1 MEELQTSKSVS
12 THLQRIRRM
21 AKESPELRFR
31 TLAHYITPELLRLAA
46 SRTRKDAAPGIDGQ
60 YGASYLA
67 NLDGNV
73 QDLWQR
79 LREGRYPA
87 PAVRRENIDKGG
99 SKTRPLGIP
108 TFTDTVAHP
117 AARIVLEPLS
127 APEFLPCSF
136 SLRAAVSA
144 HT

>member
-1 MEELQTSKSVS
+1 MEEAPTSQTVS
-12 THLQRIRRM
+12 PDLLRITRM

-60 YGASYLA
+60 SGASYLK

-79 LREGRYPA
+79 LREGRYRCSVSIPLQTVTS
-87 PAVRRENIDKGG
+87 PIFSPTNG
-99 SKTRPLGIP
+99 SILIRKDSSSPQKSTVWKNSCGTHRP
-108 TFTDTVAHP
+108 
-117 AARIVLEPLS
+117 
-127 APEFLPCSF
+127 
-136 SLRAAVSA
+136 
-144 HT
+144 